1 MQGEISQAALV
12 DAMCAGDDAAFSQAV
27 RRYTPAMLAA
37 VRGMCDPATAED
49 VVQESWL
56 RVIKA
61 IHGFEGRATLKT
73 WLCSIAVNEA
83 RQRLRKSRREV
94 STGLD
99 PGSLEGRFTSSGAWL
114 APPAAW
120 TEHALES
127 LLERDSLA
135 HCLEKHMAALSED
148 QRSVL
153 ALRDLQQMPVEDIC
167 NILQL
172 SHSNLRVLLHRARHR
187 IFAMVDHFMETG
199 EC

>member
-1 MQGEISQAALV
+1 MSQAALV
-12 DAMCAGDDAAFSQAV
+12 DAMRAGDEAAFSQAV
-27 RRYTPAMLAA
+27 RCYTPSMLAA
-37 VRGMCDPATAED
+37 VWGLCDPATAED

-56 RVIKA
+56 RVIEA
-61 IHGFEGRATLKT
+61 IHGFEARATLKT

-83 RQRLRKSRREV
+83 RQRLRKSRREIPMD
-94 STGLD
+94 LD
-99 PGSLEGRFTSSGAWL
+99 SASASPMEERFTSGGAWL
-114 APPAAW
+114 VPPTAW
-120 TEHALES
+120 AEHAVES
-127 LLERDSLA
+127 LLERDSLQQ
-135 HCLEKHMAALSED
+135 CLEKHIAALSED

-153 ALRDLQQMPVEDIC
+153 ALRDIQQMPVEDIC